1 MARTPVPTTE
11 LVVNSNIADPA
22 GTAVDPTNGHII
34 SVAPLPAGAQLEEL
48 HIEINSTFA
57 GAKTFT
63 FKAGANPPALSAGQ
77 GDLVVSLNAVVG
89 HVGPFSSSGSR
100 RRTARSGS
108 TSRRAPRARSRRST
122 SRGRPKAM
130 SDQTVVRLRGEGGGE
145 WE

>member
-1 MARTPVPTTE
+1 MSRTPVPTTE

-48 HIEINSTFA
+48 HIESNSTFA

-89 HVGPFSSSGSR
+89 HVGPFSSSRFAQKDGSIWIDVQAGATGTIKAFHVP
-100 RRTARSGS
+100 RTA
-108 TSRRAPRARSRRST
+108 
-122 SRGRPKAM
+122 
-130 SDQTVVRLRGEGGGE
+130 
-145 WE
+145 